1 MPKILL
7 VGQDVSLLET
17 RAEVLK
23 KTGADV
29 DYCTASKVLA
39 TLASELPNLVV
50 LCHSLTEH
58 EAEAIADKVHACSPK
73 TRVLLVVSQVTEEKH
88 YQGPKFDGTSLPGP
102 LRLIQ
107 RAGERLEDCPITA

>member
-29 DYCTASKVLA
+29 VYCIGSKVLDV
-39 TLASELPNLVV
+39 LASELPNLVV
-50 LCHSLTEH
+50 LCHSLTEQ

-73 TRVLLVVSQVTEEKH
+73 TRVLLVVSQVFEEKQ
-88 YQGPKFDGTSLPGP
+88 YLGAKFDATSLPGP

-107 RAGERLEDCPITA
+107 RAGELLEDCPITV